1 MDAFSE
7 NGRAPASQVKLVVLD
22 VDGVLTDGSVA
33 LDVAGAESKRFQV
46 FDGTGIRLLL
56 HYGFEVG
63 LLSARQSPVVAARA
77 QELGMSFYHDGVV
90 DKRPKLEEILEA
102 SGYSR
107 EQLCYVGDDI
117 IDLSCLLLSGFP
129 VAVANA
135 RPEVKRVAA
144 YVTRQRSDEGA
155 VREVAEL
162 LLKAQGR
169 WDSVLQ
175 RSLS

>member
-7 NGRAPASQVKLVVLD
+7 NGRAPASLVKLVVLD
-22 VDGVLTDGSVA
+22 VDGVLTDGSVE
-33 LDVAGAESKRFQV
+33 LDSAGAESKRFQV

-63 LLSARQSPVVAARA
+63 LLSARRSPVVAARA
-77 QELGMSFYHDGVV
+77 QELGLSFYHDGVL
-90 DKRPKLEEILEA
+90 DKRPKLEKILEEY
-102 SGYSR
+102 GYSP

-117 IDLSCLLLSGFP
+117 VDLPCLLLSGFP

-135 RPEVKRVAA
+135 RPEVKRVAT
-144 YVTRQRSDEGA
+144 YITRQRSEEGA

-162 LLKAQGR
+162 LLRAQGH
-169 WDSVLQ
+169 WDAVIE
-175 RSLS
+175 RSLL